1 MKLYQ
6 KGYEVLCCM
15 KNLCLKRQMG
25 FAILLSDIEGLPL
38 GKVLKGKKKSIRKRI
53 WQDFI

>member
-15 KNLCLKRQMG
+15 KSLYLKRQMG
-25 FAILLSDIEGLPL
+25 FAILLSDIEILPL
-38 GKVLKGKKKSIRKRI
+38 GKVLKKKKSIRKRI
-53 WQDFI
+53 